1 MTKEKIISLAIIC
14 GTILIAAFLMMNM
27 DLYIKDASN
36 NQLPNNLVTNTIS
49 VQGDGKVF
57 ATPDM
62 LILNLSVE
70 ETQPTTAQAQAEVN
84 KKINL
89 IKDIIKKYDIK
100 DSNVQTKNVNVY
112 PEYDY
117 KETGK
122 ALLWYRARHSLEI
135 TIKNANL
142 ENDGIGGKIID
153 DVSQIWKVLVNNISY
168 DIEDKT
174 PYYTEARELAM
185 EKANQKAKE
194 LAKVW
199 NVTLLKPISISE
211 NLNTYYPQPMYRNAY
226 AMDMV
231 AEESMW
237 GWADISLW
245 ELEINLNINVVYGI
259 E

>member
-1 MTKEKIISLAIIC
+1 
-14 GTILIAAFLMMNM
+14 M
-27 DLYIKDASN
+27 DLYIQDASN
-36 NQLPNNLVTNTIS
+36 NELPNNLVTNTIS

-70 ETQPTTAQAQAEVN
+70 ETKPTTAEAQAEVN
-84 KKINL
+84 KKINQ

-100 DSNVQTKNVNVY
+100 DSNVQTRNVNVY

-117 KETGK
+117 KDSWRV
-122 ALLWYRARHSLEI
+122 LLWYRARHSLEI
-135 TIKNANL
+135 TIKNANI
-142 ENDGIGGKIID
+142 ENDGIGGKLID
-153 DVSQIWKVLVNNISY
+153 AVSQIWNVLVNNISY

-174 PYYTEARELAM
+174 PYYTQARELAM

-199 NVTLLKPISISE
+199 EVTLLKPISISE
-211 NLNTYYPQPMYRNAY
+211 NLNTYYPQPMYKNTY

-231 AEESMW
+231 ADSEMW
-237 GWADISLW
+237 GWADISLG
-245 ELEINLNINVVYGI
+245 ELEINLNINVIYWI